1 MDWFEVQYES
11 SFDVSADSLK
21 FSHSGGFRYTITGFS
36 TGDAELFD
44 ITSTGAVKR
53 VVNGQI
59 TGTGPYTL
67 EAEPAGASGA
77 RRYLAVA
84 SDAIKTPSAVI
95 KDRASSLAST
105 ANAADWILITHR
117 ELGWEASGAKQ
128 PWVKSLVNLRQ
139 TQGLRTKVVDVQDI
153 FDEFGYG
160 FATPQA
166 IKDFISYAYTN
177 WQSPVPQYVLLVG
190 DTSYDYKDNWNIGTK
205 NYVPG
210 HLIYTEHLGET
221 IADDWYVQVSGQDA
235 VADLYIGRLPANS
248 AAQAADMVSKI
259 VSYEITA
266 NTQRWEKRMVFSAD
280 NQTEDWEAVFET
292 MNEDAAWYLS
302 PSIAQPLRFYLQE
315 YEDEQLAVSDLTADF
330 LSAVD
335 AGALIVNYAGHGSV
349 NLWANERMLDN
360 RGAQGR
366 SDLSS
371 LTNKGR
377 YPFVVNMACLTGYFI
392 YPQAGPYAADAWRS
406 LAEGWLW
413 PADAGAIA
421 ALMPTGMTAPEGQHI
436 LSNAL
441 FEAIFALDKRELG
454 QAVAYAKEQLLA
466 NGGAG
471 AEETAN
477 TFMYFGD
484 PATSLKLVQPRRPQG
499 LMAERQADGAVEL
512 SWTPARDCDGQP
524 VAGYQLYR
532 RSGAEK
538 NYTQLNTALIPGLS
552 YSDRGLSQAPAGTTY
567 YYALRAVD
575 DSAQASVPSAP
586 AVVTIVGGGNT
597 GGSASSSNGGGC
609 FISSANWDLSPDL
622 LNPLGAMALLG
633 CLIWYNR
640 RKRR

>member
-1 MDWFEVQYES
+1 
-11 SFDVSADSLK
+11 
-21 FSHSGGFRYTITGFS
+21 
-36 TGDAELFD
+36 
-44 ITSTGAVKR
+44 
-53 VVNGQI
+53 
-59 TGTGPYTL
+59 
-67 EAEPAGASGA
+67 
-77 RRYLAVA
+77 
-84 SDAIKTPSAVI
+84 
-95 KDRASSLAST
+95 
-105 ANAADWILITHR
+105 
-117 ELGWEASGAKQ
+117 
-128 PWVKSLVNLRQ
+128 
-139 TQGLRTKVVDVQDI
+139 
-153 FDEFGYG
+153 
-160 FATPQA
+160 
-166 IKDFISYAYTN
+166 
-177 WQSPVPQYVLLVG
+177 
-190 DTSYDYKDNWNIGTK
+190 
-205 NYVPG
+205 
-210 HLIYTEHLGET
+210 
-221 IADDWYVQVSGQDA
+221 
-235 VADLYIGRLPANS
+235 
-248 AAQAADMVSKI
+248 
-259 VSYEITA
+259 
-266 NTQRWEKRMVFSAD
+266 MVFSAD

-302 PSIAQPLRFYLQE
+302 PSISQPLRFYLQE

-392 YPQAGPYAADAWRS
+392 YPQAGMYAADSWRS

-413 PADAGAIA
+413 PPDRGAIA

-441 FEAIFALDKRELG
+441 YEAIFALDKRELG

-484 PATSLKLVQPRRPQG
+484 PATSLKLPLPQRPQG

-552 YSDRGLSQAPAGTTY
+552 YSDRGLSQAPAGAVY
-567 YYALRAVD
+567 YYALSAVD
-575 DSAQASVPSAP
+575 DSAQASVLSAP
-586 AVVTIVGGGNT
+586 AAVTTAGSQTEEERGN
-597 GGSASSSNGGGC
+597 
-609 FISSANWDLSPDL
+609 SSAAAS
-622 LNPLGAMALLG
+622 AALFLRPG
-633 CLIWYNR
+633 RMRFY
-640 RKRR
+640 KR